1 MKSFCFT
8 VDDNIRFLNELTKFK
23 PNSML
28 EHPYLKMLLRLHTRF
43 NAKIQLNLFFRS
55 GEFDLTQMTD
65 RYKDEW
71 NAAAEW
77 LKLSFHSDCERPNP
91 YEGSGYDQVFN
102 DCRAVNDSILRFASS
117 GSLAKTT
124 TVHCCK
130 ASEDGLSALRQNGA
144 YGLLG
149 LWGNDDTP
157 RVSYNIDGEAASR
170 LRNGETVFN
179 NGITYAAIDMIVNQ
193 INYENIE
200 KALSQLLCRDS
211 LRIMIHEQYFY
222 ADYRAYQPNFE
233 DKLTKIFQTLT
244 DNGYKSVFFEE
255 LI

>member
-1 MKSFCFT
+1 
-8 VDDNIRFLNELTKFK
+8 
-23 PNSML
+23 
-28 EHPYLKMLLRLHTRF
+28 
-43 NAKIQLNLFFRS
+43 
-55 GEFDLTQMTD
+55 
-65 RYKDEW
+65 
-71 NAAAEW
+71 
-77 LKLSFHSDCERPNP
+77 
-91 YEGSGYDQVFN
+91 
-102 DCRAVNDSILRFASS
+102 VNDSILRFASS

-130 ASEDGLSALRQNGA
+130 ASENGLNALRQNGA

-149 LWGNDDTP
+149 LWGNDDAP